1 MTVMKKRKAAWR
13 KITGD
18 IFSLSVDAPLVM
30 VLRMAKIARGGAAA
44 KRESTRM
51 VDEKLKAASDA
62 TLGAARSMLTGNS
75 DRVQARTLALYRKR
89 VANNLRRLLKG

>member
-1 MTVMKKRKAAWR
+1 MTAMKKRKAAWR

-18 IFSLSVDAPLVM
+18 IFSLSVNAPRVM
-30 VLRMAKIARGGAAA
+30 ALRMAKIARGGAAA
-44 KRESTRM
+44 KRESARM

-62 TLGAARSMLTGNS
+62 TLGAARSVLTGNS
-75 DRVQARTLALYRKR
+75 DRVQGRTVALYRKR

>member
-1 MTVMKKRKAAWR
+1 MTAMKKKNTAWR

-18 IFSLSVDAPLVM
+18 TFSLSVNAPLVM
-30 VLRMAKIARGGAAA
+30 MLRMTKIARGGAAA

-62 TLGAARSMLTGNS
+62 TLGAARSALTGNAS
-75 DRVQARTLALYRKR
+75 RIQARTLALYRKR
-89 VANNLRRLLKG
+89 VASNLRRLLKG